1 MKHEDYVLI
10 EESKLITLLY
20 IIAFLIV
27 GLVAAGGYIYKLHT
41 TPPKPY
47 DPYHGG
53 GGGSF
58 AVVRTITAE
67 GYRCG

>member
-10 EESKLITLLY
+10 EESKLIALLY

-27 GLVAAGGYIYKLHT
+27 GLVAAGGYIYKLSD
-41 TPPKPY
+41 TPKMR

-58 AVVRTITAE
+58 AVVRPLSAE
-67 GYRCG
+67 GY